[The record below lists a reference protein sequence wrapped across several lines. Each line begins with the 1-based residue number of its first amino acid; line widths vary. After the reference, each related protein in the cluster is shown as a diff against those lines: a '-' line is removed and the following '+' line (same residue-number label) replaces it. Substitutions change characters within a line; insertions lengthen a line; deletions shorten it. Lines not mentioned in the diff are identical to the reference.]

1 MDANGNF
8 KVDIEIAD
16 LEALRTQLR
25 QANSEKQGLVGLIRQ
40 LKSGEISLEDLFMNG
55 NELRYVKKDATAPE
69 PTANVPGGSV
79 HGNEGDAKNG
89 VRGPAIPEQ
98 EPALAGADGSPE
110 RVT

>member
-79 HGNEGDAKNG
+79 NDNQADAENI
-89 VRGPAIPEQ
+89 RRPAVPEQ
-98 EPALAGADGSPE
+98 EPALAGAKGGPK
-110 RVT
+110 RGT